1 MSTRARILAALLA
14 ATAHLAVLAPLVDG
28 HSVIVGPV
36 FQPEAEAV
44 LDGALP
50 YRERGFEYPPLA
62 LPLLLAPALL
72 AEDPTSYREAF
83 SWEMIAFDLA
93 IVALLAFG
101 LRAGT
106 ARVTSSLLVYSA
118 GVFALSGFLLPD
130 SVLDASLPLARFDLV
145 PAALVLA
152 AVLARQAGRSATWSA
167 LLAAGG
173 AVKGYPLLLY
183 PVLLRGE
190 QRLARVAIAAA
201 LPLIVAA
208 VGVLAAGDRFGSA
221 ISYQAGRDL
230 QIESVAAT
238 PLLLAHLFG
247 TPAGVEV
254 GGGSYNLDA
263 PGGEAAR
270 AISIAL
276 LVLSYLLV
284 VWVAWRSDAS
294 PLPAA
299 AAVLAVAVIFAPVLS
314 PQFLVWLLPVSA
326 AAFGLRVHNLAL
338 LAAVVATQ
346 VMLDHYDQLSELD
359 ASFIVPLSIRNGLLV
374 CYLALVVLSLR
385 SGSPAGPG
393 WVRRSP
399 SDRPAEA
406 VPRLT

>member
-1 MSTRARILAALLA
+1 MSRRARIGAALLA
-14 ATAHLAVLAPLVDG
+14 AAVHLVVLAPLVDG
-28 HSVIVGPV
+28 PSVIVGPV

-44 LDGALP
+44 LEGALP

-72 AEDPTSYREAF
+72 AEDPTSYAEAF

-93 IVALLAFG
+93 VVALLAFG

-130 SVLDASLPLARFDLV
+130 SALDASLPLARFDLV

-152 AVLARQAGRSATWSA
+152 AVLAREVGRSATWSA
-167 LLAAGG
+167 LLSAGG
-173 AVKGYPLLLY
+173 AVKAYPLLLY
-183 PVLLRGE
+183 PVFLRRE
-190 QRLARVAIAAA
+190 QRLARVALAAA
-201 LPLIVAA
+201 VPLIVAA
-208 VGVLAAGDRFGSA
+208 VVVIAAGDRFGSA

-247 TPAGVEV
+247 APAGFEV
-254 GGGSYNLDA
+254 SGGSYNLDA
-263 PGGEAAR
+263 PSAEAAR

-284 VWVAWRSDAS
+284 VWVAWRLDAT
-294 PLPAA
+294 PLHAA

-314 PQFLVWLLPVSA
+314 PQFLLWLLPVSA
-326 AAFGLRVHNLAL
+326 AAFGLRVQNVAL

-346 VMLDHYDQLSELD
+346 VMLDHYDQLAELD

-385 SGSPAGPG
+385 SGSRADSE
-393 WVRRSP
+393 WLK
-399 SDRPAEA
+399 AI
-406 VPRLT
+406 TI